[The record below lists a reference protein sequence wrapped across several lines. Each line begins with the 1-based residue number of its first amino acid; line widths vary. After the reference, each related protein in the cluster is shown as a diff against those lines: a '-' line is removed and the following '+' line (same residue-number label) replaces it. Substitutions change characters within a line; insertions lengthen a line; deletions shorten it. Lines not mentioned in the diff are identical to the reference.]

1 MFHRRTFLAAAIEA
15 PLLGLL
21 PSSPVAAQD
30 RDSSSL
36 RRVDL
41 HENSVSLSKAIAE
54 IRRQTGVTV
63 NDDSGQPERSFP
75 LDLRQATF
83 WQAVDAVA
91 GAARLKSV
99 LPDRDGAVRLVAL
112 RPGDRPPPAS
122 YDGDF
127 RVRVLRISATRDLD
141 SDRSQCTV
149 SLEVGWTPT
158 LRPLFLESQVQDLR
172 LRDQVNRPIPV
183 TGEPSSLVAV
193 DGRFSYPIDLLLPG
207 FPRAAQEIG
216 ELTGKLTAIAPNK
229 MLVFRF
235 DATLK
240 ALNEAVADGALRRL
254 IRDDV
259 VCRLPRI
266 KLERNRWSVS
276 IGLEYPA
283 GSLPL
288 ESFQQASLV
297 VNNDLTLTSKDGKRT
312 LASSSSV
319 VEYVTS
325 RRALVTYHFTDGPR
339 STRGKAENWYVQYRA
354 PARIVSVP
362 FRFTFRRLPLP

>member
-1 MFHRRTFLAAAIEA
+1 MLHRRSFLATATGVPFHA
-15 PLLGLL
+15 LL
-21 PSSPVAAQD
+21 PSSLSAAQQ
-30 RDSSSL
+30 RESPSV

-41 HENSVSLSKAIAE
+41 HDNGIPLSRALAE
-54 IRRQTGVTV
+54 IRRQTGVIV
-63 NDDSGQPERSFP
+63 NDDSGQPERPLS

-91 GAARLKSV
+91 QAGRLKAL

-127 RVRVLRISATRDLD
+127 RVRVLRISASRDLD

-149 SLEVGWTPT
+149 SLEIAWTPT
-158 LRPLFLESQVQDLR
+158 LRPLFLESQVQQLR
-172 LRDQVNRPIPV
+172 LRDEANRPLPV
-183 TGEPSSLVAV
+183 TAEPSSLVAV

-207 FPRAAQEIG
+207 FPRASREIG
-216 ELTGKLTAIAPNK
+216 ELSGKLTAIAPNK

-240 ALNEAVADGALRRL
+240 ALNDAVPDGALRRL
-254 IRDDV
+254 THDAV
-259 VCRLPRI
+259 LCRLTRI
-266 KLERNRWSVS
+266 KLERNRWSISV
-276 IGLEYPA
+276 GLEYPP

-297 VNNDLTLTSKDGKRT
+297 VNNDLTLQSKDGKRT
-312 LASSSSV
+312 ISSTSSV

-339 STRGKAENWYVQYRA
+339 SARGKAEAWYVQYRA

-362 FRFTFRRLPLP
+362 IRFTFRRLPLP